1 MTERSIVAD
10 TKVAEGTDSR
20 NGGIP
25 GEVRERHRT
34 FLHEIS
40 GEYSA
45 IYKRIFSYPRVY
57 PSNEVAWTGGPQHW
71 HKSVIDPGRV
81 DVTQMFHC
89 HLDIYAPGAR
99 TQRHAHMNS
108 AVFYILAGSGH
119 DVHDGR
125 RIDWKAGDAV
135 IVEPGCV
142 HQHFNDSDTEFARV
156 LVIKAKPAF
165 IFANLIY
172 QKLVTPGP
180 KGPLPGY
187 ETVDISEIDPYSRDS
202 NLKSSESQDRK

>member
-1 MTERSIVAD
+1 MTERAFVAD
-10 TKVAEGTDSR
+10 QRVTGLTPTVNPEDSAA
-20 NGGIP
+20 
-25 GEVRERHRT
+25 VRERRRT
-34 FLHEIS
+34 FVHEVS

-45 IYKRIFSYPRVY
+45 IYRRLFSYPRVY
-57 PSNEVAWTGGPQHW
+57 KSSEVPWTGGPQHW
-71 HKSVIDPGRV
+71 HKSVIDPGKV

-108 AVFYILAGSGH
+108 AVFYILAGAGH

-142 HQHFNDSDTEFARV
+142 HQHFNDSDSEFARV
-156 LVIKAKPAF
+156 LVVKAKPAF

-172 QKLVTPGP
+172 QRLVTPGP
-180 KGPLPGY
+180 KDSLPGY
-187 ETVDISEIDPYSRDS
+187 ERVDPSQVDPYS
-202 NLKSSESQDRK
+202 QP

>member
-1 MTERSIVAD
+1 MTERTFVANQQV
-10 TKVAEGTDSR
+10 TGVTPSVNPENSAA
-20 NGGIP
+20 
-25 GEVRERHRT
+25 VRERHRT
-34 FLHEIS
+34 FVHEIS

-45 IYKRIFSYPRVY
+45 IYRRLFSFPRVY
-57 PSNEVAWTGGPQHW
+57 QSSEVPWTGGPQHW
-71 HKSVIDPGRV
+71 HKSVIDPGKV

-108 AVFYILAGSGH
+108 AVFYILAGVGH

-142 HQHFNDSDTEFARV
+142 HQHFNDSDSEFARV

-172 QKLVTPGP
+172 QRLVTPGP
-180 KGPLPGY
+180 KVSIPGY
-187 ETVDISEIDPYSRDS
+187 EIVDPSQVDPYS
-202 NLKSSESQDRK
+202 QP